1 MVGIKKNRNSVMK
14 EDDKENLDSL
24 KSLTLFRNYLNK
36 LL

>member
-1 MVGIKKNRNSVMK
+1 MVGIKNSRNPTMK
-14 EDDKENLDSL
+14 EDKEKSDPF